1 MKGFIDD
8 TNYSIGLLEDTA
20 TPRDVVD
27 HYIYDHTLMGKNAFF
42 VADLG
47 KIVKKHF
54 KWKNIMGHIKP
65 FYTVR
70 CNSSPAVLEILAAL
84 GMGFACANKNEM
96 SLVYDLGISME
107 NVVYTNPCKQASQI
121 KHAAKIGVNLMTCD
135 SETEL
140 KKIARNH
147 LNAKLLLHVATEGM
161 SGEEEMSMTFG
172 TTLKNCR
179 HLLDCAK
186 ELSVEVVGVKFHVSN
201 SSNQQT
207 YNHALSDA
215 RCVFDMAEELGF
227 KMNILDIGGIPE
239 NEAQL
244 EELYQAVGPLL
255 DVYFPEGSGT
265 RIIAEPGSFYVSSA
279 FTLAVNVIAKETI
292 EHDHHLSSAGKPI
305 SNKLAFVYCLNEG
318 VYGSFARKLF
328 EKLDTTPE
336 VHKKYKDGEPL
347 FTSSLLGASY
357 DELDVIVDHCVLPEL
372 EVGDWIVFENMG
384 CGSLNENSPFADFEK
399 PSLYNFMSFNDWYGI
414 QDTGNISESLMKS
427 LCVPCFHLGE
437 DQFCTD

>member
-1 MKGFIDD
+1 MKGFIED
-8 TNYSIGLLEDTA
+8 TNYSIGLLDDSA

-27 HYIYDHTLMGKNAFF
+27 NYIYEHTLMGKNAFF

-121 KHAAKIGVNLMTCD
+121 KHAAKIGVNLMTCE

-140 KKIARNH
+140 KKIVRNH
-147 LNAKLLLHVATEGM
+147 LNAKLLLHIATEGI
-161 SGEEEMSMTFG
+161 SGEEEMNMTFG

-186 ELSVEVVGVKFHVSN
+186 ELSVEVVGVKFHVSS
-201 SSNQQT
+201 SSNNPQT
-207 YNHALSDA
+207 YIHALSDA
-215 RCVFDMAEELGF
+215 RCVFDMAKELGF
-227 KMNILDIGGIPE
+227 KMNILDIGGISE

-244 EELYQAVGPLL
+244 EEVYQAVSPLL

-279 FTLAVNVIAKETI
+279 FTLAVNVIAKEVT
-292 EHDHHLSSAGKPI
+292 EQHQHLSSAGKPN
-305 SNKLAFVYCLNEG
+305 SNKPAFIYCMKEG
-318 VYGSFARKLF
+318 VYGSFARKLS
-328 EKLDTTPE
+328 EKLNTAPE
-336 VHKKYKDGEPL
+336 VHKKYKDNEPL
-347 FTSSLLGASY
+347 FASSLLGPSY
-357 DELDVIVDHCVLPEL
+357 DELDVIVEHCLLPEL
-372 EVGDWIVFENMG
+372 EVGDWIVFDNMG
-384 CGSLNENSPFADFEK
+384 CGSVNETSPFTDFDK
-399 PSLYNFMSFNDWYGI
+399 PSLYNFMTFSDWWTAPLLQS
-414 QDTGNISESLMKS
+414 QDIGLKENSNCEL
-427 LCVPCFHLGE
+427 
-437 DQFCTD
+437 